1 MFIWRKN
8 WGRFFIWPKN
18 STPIFKPYEQFN
30 PISPHIKT
38 STWVIHGWISPEKI
52 ISITLD
58 FNFTRIQT
66 PIFTPKSPKFLKI
79 IPESKSVIVS
89 FAGMSKLSLGK
100 VNLPQSWGRF
110 LSSGCSQYGSSVT
123 VTFEWVGFVITS
135 TKLFSSV
142 FDGFQINYFYDFE
155 GESRMSL

>member
-1 MFIWRKN
+1 MAPKIQLQFLSHMN
-8 WGRFFIWPKN
+8 NLTRF
-18 STPIFKPYEQFN
+18 S
-30 PISPHIKT
+30 SHIKT
-38 STWVIHGWISPEKI
+38 STRVIHGWISPGKKVTS
-52 ISITLD
+52 ISID
-58 FNFTRIQT
+58 FNLTRILT
-66 PIFTPKSPKFLKI
+66 PIFTLKSSKFMKI

-89 FAGMSKLSLGK
+89 LAGISKLSLGK

-110 LSSGCSQYGSSVT
+110 LSSGCSQYGSNVT